1 MYWKFKEDICGS
13 NFHRNGPT
21 KHLFIQTLG
30 RSWLTPRTGT
40 LSHLEGAPAF
50 HRAPGLP
57 VRGTGSRQGV
67 GLVPER
73 YTGESSTRG
82 SPLPPG
88 HPGNSC
94 ARTYFTEQVC
104 QGHTFRKKKKKKE
117 FHSLINWGGRCLA
130 STRLGD
136 FCKHS
141 SLNHSYWFYLRVSS
155 RYSLGLL
162 RAS

>member
-1 MYWKFKEDICGS
+1 MDP
-13 NFHRNGPT
+13 NFQRNGPT

-50 HRAPGLP
+50 QRAPGLP

-73 YTGESSTRG
+73 YTGESSMHG

-88 HPGNSC
+88 HPRNSC
-94 ARTYFTEQVC
+94 ARTYFIEQVC
-104 QGHTFRKKKKKKE
+104 QGHTFRKKKKKE
-117 FHSLINWGGRCLA
+117 FHGLPGGAGAGGSLA

-136 FCKHS
+136 F
-141 SLNHSYWFYLRVSS
+141 
-155 RYSLGLL
+155 
-162 RAS
+162 ASIQA